1 MPLYFKNCAG
11 KMPKEFINQ
20 YNQYSAQFGK
30 WSKGLYERS
39 LLSNKADFIAFLDA
53 EKPSLETITNDP
65 ALKLYN
71 AIIDYRAL
79 KINPSLATYN
89 QAMRY
94 WNRLYTYNTLL
105 MGDRADFAPDA
116 NFTQRLTYGTV
127 KGMDPE
133 GEAGY
138 SFQTFLDEAIAKDKP
153 SVEEFKVP
161 EQLKALQ
168 AKKDFGKWGEN
179 NRMPIAFIASNHT
192 SGGNSGSPVLN
203 AKGEL
208 IGTNF
213 DRVWEGTMS
222 DLYYDA
228 NICRNITYLLCI

>member
-1 MPLYFKNCAG
+1 
-11 KMPKEFINQ
+11 
-20 YNQYSAQFGK
+20 
-30 WSKGLYERS
+30 
-39 LLSNKADFIAFLDA
+39 
-53 EKPSLETITNDP
+53 
-65 ALKLYN
+65 
-71 AIIDYRAL
+71 
-79 KINPSLATYN
+79 
-89 QAMRY
+89 MRY

-192 SGGNSGSPVLN
+192 TGGNSGSPVLN
-203 AKGEL
+203 ANGEL

-213 DRVWEGTMS
+213 DRNWEGTVS
-222 DLYYDA
+222 DIMYDA
-228 NICRNITYLLCI
+228 NMVRNIFVDIHYTLFIIDKFAGAKNIIDELSIKK